1 MGIGSGAPIREV
13 KGLGNG
19 ESTRDSEEYIS
30 SLIRDALLECLVTGI
45 PPSAREAIDVKVASS
60 KLGTDKSYVKRDAT
74 ATLNCK
80 VTFREINSGEQKVLE
95 KLGDSCVQPIK
106 IIHGDRIKIAIFP
119 LLKGPNCLDAIA
131 DGTLDHALV
140 KKKILQIHDK
150 LFGRLWMDRKKGQPD
165 LQELY
170 IDRMRERIN
179 NIDGAKIRDGDN
191 EYDLEGLLREKILV
205 ERGDEVF
212 RLDEDIVTMLEN
224 ASELMDS
231 VKPPMKCCIHGDPYL
246 ENIILSGKPVSSDGT
261 RREYIARLV
270 DTTNATSKG
279 TYDFDVVKILNTKIW
294 YHLRMALRR
303 PEEEKE
309 TIKKRLRFKI
319 TRIGKEKRFTVGYTF
334 PDTPPVIDEICSDI
348 EKKASI
354 YAEIIG
360 DEHLEKRK
368 EIGLAMVQLC
378 VAGKIAAEH
387 PEIAAILICEGGIR
401 LQRFLAATPEGQK
414 SNHRIQRGEKM
425 DDQKNNQG

>member
-1 MGIGSGAPIREV
+1 MQKA
-13 KGLGNG
+13 
-19 ESTRDSEEYIS
+19 ESTRDSEEYIRR
-30 SLIRDALLECLVTGI
+30 LIRDTLLECLITGI
-45 PPSAREAIDVKVASS
+45 PPSACEAIDVKVAPS
-60 KLGTDKSYVKRDAT
+60 KLGTDKSYIKRDAT

-80 VTFREINSGEQKVLE
+80 VTFREIDKGEQKVLE

-119 LLKGPNCLDAIA
+119 SMKGPNCLDAIA

-170 IDRMRERIN
+170 IDRIRERIN

-191 EYDLEGLLREKILV
+191 EYELEGLLRERILV

-212 RLDEDIVTMLEN
+212 RLDEDIVTMLEK
-224 ASELMDS
+224 ASERMDS

-246 ENIILSGKPVSSDGT
+246 ENIILSGIPVSSDGT

-270 DTTNATSKG
+270 DTTNATCKG
-279 TYDFDVVKILNTKIW
+279 TYDFDVVKILNTSIW
-294 YHLRMALRR
+294 YHLRIALRY

-309 TIKKRLRFKI
+309 AIRKSLRFKI
-319 TRIGKEKRFTVGYTF
+319 TRAGKEKRLTVGYTF
-334 PDTPPVIDEICSDI
+334 PGTPPVIEEICSDI
-348 EKKASI
+348 EKKAAI
-354 YAEIIG
+354 YAQIIG
-360 DEHLEKRK
+360 DRHLEKRK

-378 VAGKIAAEH
+378 VAGKIAAGH

-401 LQRFLAATPEGQK
+401 LQRFLASISKRQK
-414 SNHRIQRGEKM
+414 NGSRNSKGGKV
-425 DDQKNNQG
+425 DDQKNNQD